1 MKQTKI
7 NKYEAEIDQWTDL
20 VWYIVNKIKGR
31 LPFSVSEEEL
41 YAAGMFGLMRAA
53 RSYDETQGA
62 QFKTYAYH
70 RVRGAILDDLRRM
83 DFLPRSI
90 RDKAKATGED
100 APAIVALPTDEDGHV
115 GIGASEATDTVEH
128 NEMLETMHAAI
139 DTLPEKMKFVMS
151 MYYRD
156 NMKMCE
162 IGVRLKITESRVSQ
176 IHANAVL
183 RLRRMLNP
191 SSAK

>member
-1 MKQTKI
+1 MKQTTP
-7 NKYEAEIDQWTDL
+7 NKYEAQIEQWTGL
-20 VWYIVNKIKGR
+20 VWHIVNKIKGR

-53 RSYDETQGA
+53 RSYDESQGA

-90 RDKAKATGED
+90 RDKAKETGED
-100 APAIVALPTDEDGHV
+100 APAIVTLPTDEDGHI
-115 GIGASEATDTVEH
+115 GLGASKSTDNVEQD
-128 NEMLETMHAAI
+128 EMMTNMHAAI
-139 DTLPEKMKFVMS
+139 DTLPEKMKSVMS

-156 NMKMCE
+156 NMKMCQ
-162 IGVRLKITESRVSQ
+162 IGARLKITESRVSQ
-176 IHANAVL
+176 IHTNAVS

-191 SSAK
+191 SDA

>member
-1 MKQTKI
+1 MKQTTP
-7 NKYEAEIDQWTDL
+7 NKYEAQIDQWTDL
-20 VWYIVNKIKGR
+20 VWHIVNKIKGR

-41 YAAGMFGLMRAA
+41 YAAGMYGLMRAA
-53 RSYDETQGA
+53 RSYDESQGA
-62 QFKTYAYH
+62 KFKTYAYH

-90 RDKAKATGED
+90 RDKAKTTGED
-100 APAIVALPTDEDGHV
+100 APAIVALPTDEDGHI
-115 GIGASEATDTVEH
+115 GLGASEVDDSVEQ
-128 NEMLETMHAAI
+128 NEALTNMHAAI
-139 DTLPEKMKFVMS
+139 DKLPEKMKSVMS

-162 IGVRLKITESRVSQ
+162 IGARLNITESRVSQ
-176 IHANAVL
+176 IHTNAVS

-191 SSAK
+191 SDA

>member
-1 MKQTKI
+1 MKQTTP
-7 NKYEAEIDQWTDL
+7 NKYEAQIDQWTDL
-20 VWYIVNKIKGR
+20 VWHIVNKIKGR

-53 RSYDETQGA
+53 RSYDESQGA

-90 RDKAKATGED
+90 RDKAKETGED
-100 APAIVALPTDEDGHV
+100 APAIVALPTDEDGHI
-115 GIGASEATDTVEH
+115 GLGASKETDSVEQD
-128 NEMLETMHAAI
+128 EMMGKMHAAI
-139 DTLPEKMKFVMS
+139 DTLPEKMKSVMS

-162 IGVRLKITESRVSQ
+162 IGARLNITESRVSQ
-176 IHANAVL
+176 IHTNAVS

-191 SSAK
+191 SDA

>member
-20 VWYIVNKIKGR
+20 VWYVVNKIKGR

-53 RSYDETQGA
+53 RSYDESQGA

-115 GIGASEATDTVEH
+115 GLGASETTDIVEQT
-128 NEMLETMHAAI
+128 EMLASMHAAI
-139 DTLPEKMKFVMS
+139 DTLPEKMKAVMS
-151 MYYRD
+151 MYYRE

-162 IGVRLKITESRVSQ
+162 IGERLKVTESRVSQ
-176 IHANAVL
+176 IHANAIS

>member
-1 MKQTKI
+1 MKQPTT
-7 NKYEAEIDQWTDL
+7 NKYEAQIEQWTDL
-20 VWYIVNKIKGR
+20 VWHIVNKIKGR

-83 DFLPRSI
+83 DFLPRSM

-100 APAIVALPTDEDGHV
+100 APAIVALPTDEDGH
-115 GIGASEATDTVEH
+115 IGLGAAEANDSVEQD
-128 NEMLETMHAAI
+128 EMMVNMHAAI
-139 DTLPEKMKFVMS
+139 DKLPEKMKLVMS

-162 IGVRLKITESRVSQ
+162 IGARLNITESRVSQ
-176 IHANAVL
+176 IHTNAVS

-191 SSAK
+191 SDA